1 VIMFITKVGAARRIP
16 RSRIWIEGARLTLA
30 GFSHAARYDV
40 AWNDTGLALTQ
51 SPSGSRRVAG
61 TPERP
66 IIDITG
72 DRVRA
77 LGCDRVSVSFSVN
90 LITIEKA

>member
-1 VIMFITKVGAARRIP
+1 MFHTKVGAARRVP
-16 RSRIWIEGARLTLA
+16 QSRIWIEGARLSA
-30 GFSHAARYDV
+30 SGFAHAARYDV
-40 AWNDTGLALTQ
+40 AWNDTGLTLTL
-51 SPSGSRRVAG
+51 SPTGSRRVAG

-72 DRVRA
+72 DKVRA
-77 LGCDRVSVSFSVN
+77 LRCDRVSVDFSVN

>member
-1 VIMFITKVGAARRIP
+1 MIHSKVGAARKVP

-30 GFSHAARYDV
+30 GFTHAARYDV
-40 AWNDTGLALTQ
+40 IWTGAGATLAL
-51 SPSGSRRVAG
+51 SPTGSRRVAG

-72 DRVRA
+72 DKVRA
-77 LGCDRVSVSFSVN
+77 LACDRVAVEFSIAS
-90 LITIEKA
+90 ITIEKA